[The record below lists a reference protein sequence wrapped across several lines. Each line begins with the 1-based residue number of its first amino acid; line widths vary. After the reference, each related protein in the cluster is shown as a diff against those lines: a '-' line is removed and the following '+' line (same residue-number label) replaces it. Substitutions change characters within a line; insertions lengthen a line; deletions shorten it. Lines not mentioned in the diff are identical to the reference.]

1 MKSYLEGLM
10 ETVKTGILCAQKLN
24 FCTLNPSKL
33 LSSSGDGSH
42 SFIHDRE
49 VMISTY
55 IPKNSVV
62 DLVRIYDNE
71 KCQWQ
76 LHGFAYGFVCNFAT

>member
-1 MKSYLEGLM
+1 MQCLSELYQFPE
-10 ETVKTGILCAQKLN
+10 
-24 FCTLNPSKL
+24 L
-33 LSSSGDGSH
+33 LGSSGATP